1 MPPEIFEKLCTEMR
15 PYIQKNKS
23 RLRDPIS
30 VEKQMAARLYYLVD
44 EGRMQILLVSG
55 NQQFQKMSGFFCFY
69 FKKIFPF
76 VT

>member
-1 MPPEIFEKLCTEMR
+1 MPPESFEKLCTEMR

-55 NQQFQKMSGFFCFY
+55 NRKVQKLSGFFFY